1 MAIKK
6 EIYDNT
12 EDKMENLKELL
23 TVARKYDMLNGE
35 EGIEKFLEEI
45 ALLQE
50 TDKMKAS
57 ADRITL
63 MTIHS
68 SKGLEFP
75 VVFIAGM
82 EEGLFPHSRATL
94 APLELEEER
103 RLCYVA
109 ITRAKDRL
117 IMTHAKYRTIFGRTE
132 TNLPSRFIYEMPQDI
147 LQIQPLFESNYFN
160 EDETLEY

>member
-1 MAIKK
+1 
-6 EIYDNT
+6 
-12 EDKMENLKELL
+12 
-23 TVARKYDMLNGE
+23 
-35 EGIEKFLEEI
+35 
-45 ALLQE
+45 
-50 TDKMKAS
+50 
-57 ADRITL
+57 

-75 VVFIAGM
+75 IVFIAGM

-117 IMTHAKYRTIFGRTE
+117 IMTHTKYRNIFGTTQ
-132 TNLPSRFIYEMPQDI
+132 TNLPSRFIYEMPQEV
-147 LQIQPLFESNYFN
+147 LKVQPLFESNYF
-160 EDETLEY
+160 EDDVIEY